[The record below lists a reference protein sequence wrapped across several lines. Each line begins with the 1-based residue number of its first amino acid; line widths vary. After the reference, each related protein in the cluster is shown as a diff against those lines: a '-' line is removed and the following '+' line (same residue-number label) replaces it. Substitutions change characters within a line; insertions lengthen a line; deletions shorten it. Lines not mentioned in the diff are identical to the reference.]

1 MASPTART
9 GGPDYRAGVAGEEPR
24 TAWEAVGWRLLLG
37 PWPWRSAAFLA
48 SGVPVALLAA
58 VPLAVLASPWALA
71 VGRPL
76 TVAGPLVVCGGAA
89 LAAFGPLVAMPL
101 AELERR
107 RLHLV
112 DVRPVR
118 SAHAAPPAPGLAAW
132 LRTRYAEAA
141 TWREFG
147 YACLLA
153 VSVPPVYGA
162 VGLALLLVVSL
173 LAGPLL
179 VLGVGGPVAV
189 GVATVDTVREA
200 LPYALAGLAAV
211 PLMGYLLVLL
221 AAAHGALARRLLE
234 GRPDQRLRA
243 ELMEVS
249 RSRARLVDAFEAE
262 RRRIERDLHDGAQQ
276 RLLGLT
282 LQLGMALLDLPPDSP
297 AAERVQ
303 DAHRQAQELMRELRE
318 LIRGIHPRVLTD
330 RGLAAALE
338 ELADRAALPVT
349 VRAELP
355 GRPPPPVESTA
366 YFVVSEALTNAARHG
381 GAEQAFVTVSWRD
394 GLLTVE
400 VADDGAGG
408 ADPDAGTGLIGLADR
423 VAAVGGRML
432 LSSPVGGP
440 TVVRVELPCDLSG

>member
-1 MASPTART
+1 MAAE
-9 GGPDYRAGVAGEEPR
+9 GPK
-24 TAWEAVGWRLLLG
+24 TAWEALGWRLLLG
-37 PWPWRSAAFLA
+37 RWPWRAVAFLG
-48 SGVPVALLAA
+48 SGAVVAVLAA

-71 VGRPL
+71 AGRPP
-76 TVAGPLVVCGGAA
+76 TVAGALVVCGGVA
-89 LAAFGPLVAMPL
+89 LAVFGPLVAMPL

-107 RLHLV
+107 RLRLV
-112 DVRPVR
+112 DARPVR
-118 SAHAAPPAPGLAAW
+118 PGHAVPPAAGVAAW

-153 VSVPPVYGA
+153 VLVPPVYGA
-162 VGLALLLVVSL
+162 VGLAVLLVVML

-179 VLGVGGPVAV
+179 VAGAEGPVAI
-189 GVATVDTVREA
+189 GVATVGTVREA
-200 LPYALAGLAAV
+200 LPYALAGLAGV
-211 PLMGYLLVLL
+211 PIAGYLLVAL

-234 GRPDQRLRA
+234 GRPEQRLRA
-243 ELMEVS
+243 ELVEVS

-282 LQLGMALLDLPPDSP
+282 LQLGMALLDLPPGSP
-297 AAERVQ
+297 AAERVGE
-303 DAHRQAQELMRELRE
+303 AHRQARELMRELRE
-318 LIRGIHPRVLTD
+318 VIRGIHPRVLTD
-330 RGLAAALE
+330 RGLVAALE

-349 VRAELP
+349 VHAELP

-381 GAEQAFVTVSWRD
+381 GATQATVTVAWRD

-408 ADPDAGTGLIGLADR
+408 ADPDAGTGLTGLADR

-432 LSSPVGGP
+432 LSSPAGGP
-440 TVVRVELPCDLSG
+440 TVVRVELACELSG